1 MFNTLNGENDKSLT
15 KITMKPLIFVG
26 APMIAI
32 GEATDIN
39 ELIAEFKSSLSVAAI
54 FDEL

>member
-15 KITMKPLIFVG
+15 EITMKPLIFVG

-39 ELIAEFKSSLSVAAI
+39 EDSRVQIRSFSGGS
-54 FDEL
+54 F